1 MNKITIIVII
11 VLSIFIILNI
21 KYINTTKSNIEILQV
36 NNPNKDIYE
45 KTVSQKSPSIFT
57 NIITSNIRNNI
68 LSLIKSSKTQEL
80 HLELSKYFDYYLIPM
95 SIKNLYSIQTNNIVN
110 LKQVGNFR
118 FLIYQLSGESRIIIF
133 NPKNKSYLYPSKKN
147 GETMSHVDFWN
158 QDLKRYPNFSKA
170 EYVEIILYPG
180 QLIYLPYKWWYCI
193 NSVPGSIRINSI
205 SDSLFS
211 YFLRF

>member
-57 NIITSNIRNNI
+57 NIITSNIKNNI

-118 FLIYQLSGESRIIIF
+118 FLIYQFATI
-133 NPKNKSYLYPSKKN
+133 
-147 GETMSHVDFWN
+147 
-158 QDLKRYPNFSKA
+158 DLLLK
-170 EYVEIILYPG
+170 
-180 QLIYLPYKWWYCI
+180 
-193 NSVPGSIRINSI
+193 
-205 SDSLFS
+205 
-211 YFLRF
+211 

>member
-1 MNKITIIVII
+1 MNKITITIII

-21 KYINTTKSNIEILQV
+21 KYINTPTSNIEILQV

-57 NIITSNIRNNI
+57 DLITHEIINN
-68 LSLIKSSKTQEL
+68 LVTLIKTSKTNEL

-95 SIKNLYSIQTNNIVN
+95 SIRNFYTIQTSNIVN
-110 LKQVGNFR
+110 LKQVDNFR
-118 FLIYQLSGESRIIIF
+118 LLIYQLSGESRIIIF
-133 NPKNKSYLYPSKKN
+133 NPKNKKHLYPNKKN
-147 GETMSHVDFWN
+147 GETVSIVDFWN

-170 EYVEIILYPG
+170 EYVEIILYAG
-180 QLIYLPYKWWYCI
+180 QMIYIPYKWWYCI
-193 NSVPGSIRINSI
+193 NSVPNSIRINSI